1 MLRQN
6 DLTPAPGAKHAR
18 KRVGR
23 GLGSG
28 HGRFSGRGQKGQ
40 KSRSGPGI
48 HPYFEGGQ
56 LPLHRRLPGKRGFT
70 NIFKTEYSVVNV
82 GKLNVFGAGSVV
94 GLAELTNAGL
104 VSSSSKPIKIL
115 GAGEIDRALTVKAD
129 GFSGTAREK
138 ILAAGGTVEVGSGT
152 KAN

>member
-1 MLRQN
+1 MELH
-6 DLTPAPGAKHAR
+6 DLKPAPGAKRGR

-23 GLGSG
+23 GPGSG
-28 HGRFSGRGQKGQ
+28 LGKTAGKGHKGQ
-40 KSRSGPGI
+40 KSRSGYSRRYG
-48 HPYFEGGQ
+48 FEGGQ
-56 LPLHRRLPGKRGFT
+56 MPLVRRLPKRGFT

-82 GKLNVFGAGSVV
+82 GKLNVFEAGSVV
-94 GLAELTNAGL
+94 GLDELTNAGL
-104 VSSSSKPIKIL
+104 VSSSTKPVKIL
-115 GAGEIDRALTVKAD
+115 GTGELDRALKVKAD